1 MNDQQISVE
10 GEDTHA
16 YVDGTLSD
24 ERRLHVEQALERN
37 PELADRLSDYF
48 SLNSM
53 FHERYDRVL
62 NQPVPMRLQPRA
74 LRRWHEA
81 TNRPQFAGL
90 AAALAIGV
98 GIGVGANTGKDAIA
112 RLLSGTANTRT
123 FSYEAL
129 DAFAREAAIAHVV
142 YMLWATAGLP
152 GARIPA
158 FDDLCRSCARVGQRG
173 TTRGAA
179 ARPENQDAAR

>member
-1 MNDQQISVE
+1 MSATTACSTN
-10 GEDTHA
+10 
-16 YVDGTLSD
+16 
-24 ERRLHVEQALERN
+24 RL
-37 PELADRLSDYF
+37 PK
-48 SLNSM
+48 
-53 FHERYDRVL
+53 
-62 NQPVPMRLQPRA
+62 RLQPRA
-74 LRRWHEA
+74 LRRWHQA

-98 GIGVGANTGKDAIA
+98 GIGVGANMSKDAIA
-112 RLLSGTANTRT
+112 QLLSGTANTRSV
-123 FSYEAL
+123 SYETL